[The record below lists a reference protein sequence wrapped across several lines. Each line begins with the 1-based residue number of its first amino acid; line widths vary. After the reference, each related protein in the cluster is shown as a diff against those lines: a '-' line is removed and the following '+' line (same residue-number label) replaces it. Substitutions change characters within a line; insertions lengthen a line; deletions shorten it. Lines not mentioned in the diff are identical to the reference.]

1 MKGLMAYLLAG
12 LVLMSLSVAATAQS
26 GVAGTCNTQA
36 ENKGNN
42 GLDDTS
48 CKAVKVLNKAGFG
61 WTELPKSVIGGMME
75 ENPIKGVIVGI
86 FKGTVNTLNRTAS
99 GVSDLV
105 TFPVGEYEKPRVFPA
120 ISSSK

>member
-1 MKGLMAYLLAG
+1 MKALLAYSLVV
-12 LVLMSLSVAATAQS
+12 LVLMSPSVAATAQS
-26 GVAGTCNTQA
+26 DIDGVRDAQAG
-36 ENKGNN
+36 NKRNN

-99 GVSDLV
+99 GVSDLI
-105 TFPVGEYEKPRVFPA
+105 TFPAGEYEKPGVFSGTA
-120 ISSSK
+120 SSK